1 MKKKH
6 YVLLGDVISSS
17 RISDRDAFQ
26 KKLGEACK
34 DVNASYVG
42 DIYADF
48 KILKG
53 LDEIG
58 GVLSTISNSY
68 GIITT
73 ILERL
78 HPDLMRFV
86 LVFDYIDTA
95 LNTRDVARM
104 DGPAFHKA
112 SDILHTLKKS
122 KFIFDMSV
130 DDKIID
136 TSITGLINLTLLVKK
151 NWTPRQYKIVKEY
164 KKNKY
169 QYEIAKNLGITQ
181 QAVSKTLNSSMWKE
195 IKSIEDKLNY
205 ILNEYMQRQRT
216 GGY

>member
-1 MKKKH
+1 MKKEH

-17 RISDRDAFQ
+17 QISDRDAFQ
-26 KKLGEACK
+26 RKLGEACK
-34 DVNASYVG
+34 DVNTSYAE

-68 GIITT
+68 EIITT

-86 LVFDYIDTA
+86 LVFDYMDTA
-95 LNTRDVARM
+95 LGTRDVARM

-112 SDILHTLKKS
+112 SDILRTLKKS

-151 NWTPRQYKIVKEY
+151 NWTPRQYVMVREY
-164 KKNKY
+164 KKK
-169 QYEIAKNLGITQ
+169 
-181 QAVSKTLNSSMWKE
+181 
-195 IKSIEDKLNY
+195 
-205 ILNEYMQRQRT
+205 
-216 GGY
+216 